1 MRGLETSG
9 GARVRSFAVGE
20 KKRGGPP
27 RVRERRSSTLPVR
40 VRSDAGVGVGV
51 GVGAASSAPSTV
63 GSSSGAT
70 EAASVIAATT
80 SAFIA
85 GVAPSA
91 TPSSFSAAASASL
104 AAELPSL
111 DATRVRRDDD
121 TRRLFVVPKDAAA
134 STTTTRVAGRAGLR
148 PVPTRV
154 LATTA
159 VARAGHAIAALVIV
173 FVFVFPPPPR
183 CAQGSADAS
192 ISDSRATC
200 RSQPRVWISTD
211 REFDREQCLENLGGG
226 RFAAPLARL
235 ASHASHSFDAYRAL
249 EDVRWASRGLG
260 SPRTRRGMPDA
271 DSHLGT
277 RCRILR
283 SPGFSRSFSCSSRS
297 SPRPLR
303 RTQTFRVD
311 AAL

>member
-1 MRGLETSG
+1 M
-9 GARVRSFAVGE
+9 
-20 KKRGGPP
+20 
-27 RVRERRSSTLPVR
+27 PV
-40 VRSDAGVGVGV
+40 
-51 GVGAASSAPSTV
+51 P
-63 GSSSGAT
+63 
-70 EAASVIAATT
+70 
-80 SAFIA
+80 
-85 GVAPSA
+85 
-91 TPSSFSAAASASL
+91 
-104 AAELPSL
+104 
-111 DATRVRRDDD
+111 
-121 TRRLFVVPKDAAA
+121 
-134 STTTTRVAGRAGLR
+134 LR
-148 PVPTRV
+148 PVQTRV
-154 LATTA
+154 LVTTA
-159 VARAGHAIAALVIV
+159 VARAEHAIAALVI
-173 FVFVFPPPPR
+173 VFVFPPPPR

-283 SPGFSRSFSCSSRS
+283 SPGFSRSFCSSRS
-297 SPRPLR
+297 SPRPPW
-303 RTQTFRVD
+303 RTQTTRVD
-311 AAL
+311 AALWTDTV